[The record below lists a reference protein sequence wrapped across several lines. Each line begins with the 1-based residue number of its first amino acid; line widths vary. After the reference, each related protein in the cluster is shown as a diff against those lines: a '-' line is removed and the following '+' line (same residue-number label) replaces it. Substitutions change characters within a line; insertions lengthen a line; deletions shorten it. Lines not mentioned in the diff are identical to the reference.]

1 MSFSK
6 KIISALSILVLTFS
20 FIYLTSKSST
30 TNVYAA
36 NGSATI
42 TNNSVI
48 TNKVNLID
56 LTFPLSPISATFDT
70 DVVSTFVCI
79 GSQPMGVVNPGQSI
93 SFSGA
98 AGTYPIIVV
107 DAFWLEA
114 ANLDCAAI
122 NADLNIGYP
131 VLSRGTFVLADD
143 CSTAVQIK
151 GNALPNGTFINDLPP
166 TIVSNLPSIETP
178 GLTGI
183 SVTELDTVGQTQPTL
198 FMCINGQVYFEESG
212 NYYLPAGTYNI
223 ARTDIPA
230 SNCGDNP
237 TTQIVL
243 PAGNIATVNV
253 SLDLLNV
260 VNEQYGVSGISTETA
275 QPANCPVKISS
286 SSSSSSS
293 TQNKSNSSNNKM
305 KLVRTG
311 RGPTNYKLIFSDQ
324 IKRNKLNPTID
335 FELDS
340 LFLAKKVI
348 NAVG

>member
-6 KIISALSILVLTFS
+6 KLFSTLSVLVLLFS
-20 FIYLTSKSST
+20 FFYLVSKNST
-30 TNVYAA
+30 PNVYAA
-36 NGSATI
+36 NGTATI

-56 LTFPLSPISATFDT
+56 LTFPLSPISSTFDT

-93 SFSGA
+93 NFSGA

-107 DAFWLEA
+107 DAFWLDSV
-114 ANLDCAAI
+114 NIDCAAI
-122 NADLNIGYP
+122 NADPSITYP
-131 VLSRGTFVLADD
+131 VLSRGSFVLADD
-143 CSTAVQIK
+143 CSTAVEIK

-166 TIVSNLPSIETP
+166 TVVSNLPSTEAP
-178 GLTGI
+178 GVTGI
-183 SVTELDTVGQTQPTL
+183 SVNELDGAETQPTL

-212 NYYLPAGTYNI
+212 FFPLPAGTYNI
-223 ARTDIPA
+223 ARTNIPA

-237 TTQIVL
+237 TTQVIL
-243 PAGNIATVNV
+243 PAGNIAEVTV
-253 SLDLLNV
+253 SLDFGNI
-260 VNEQYGVSGISTETA
+260 VNEQYEVSGINTETA
-275 QPANCPVKISS
+275 QPTNCPVKISS
-286 SSSSSSS
+286 NSSSSSSMQS
-293 TQNKSNSSNNKM
+293 TSSSSNKM

-324 IKRNKLNPTID
+324 IKRDKLNPAID
-335 FELDS
+335 FGLDS
-340 LFLAKKVI
+340 FFLRKNVI